1 MSVLRAL
8 TMGLVIFWQVVACAK
23 VIATEVSAP
32 AFSLAELLAEVA
44 TQSPALRSKLHAT
57 HAAKTRAAQ
66 AGAFED
72 PMVMVE
78 LWQAPTT
85 LSRLPLMVTLRQP
98 LPWLGKLKARSQVA
112 QLDGQRAQLE
122 EALQKRSLTLSAVRA
137 YYQLALAHRQLEVQK
152 QNQKL
157 LQVIVSSVDVRYRV
171 GRAELAELLDAQEAT
186 HEQETVLYE
195 LVREQELAE
204 TELLSLLGESS
215 QRSLGIPQLNT
226 QLAPLPSLD
235 VLIEEAMQHR
245 PELFLGELLRK
256 QAHAKGTVARHE
268 QAPDFAVSASV
279 MVPVRGDMEQAF
291 TVGVSSSIPSFSLVK
306 SHAAQREAEQM
317 EQTAVQD
324 QKQLQASITAEVRA
338 AYLRVSTV
346 HKHLTLHRDDLIPLS
361 DRAVQAA
368 RAGYQSGKLGLSLL
382 LSATQRLIQQRLS
395 HERYLAEYGL
405 RRAELDLAVGKE
417 VSP

>member
-8 TMGLVIFWQVVACAK
+8 AMGLVIFWQVVACAK

-137 YYQLALAHRQLEVQK
+137 YYQLALAHRQLEV
-152 QNQKL
+152 
-157 LQVIVSSVDVRYRV
+157 
-171 GRAELAELLDAQEAT
+171 
-186 HEQETVLYE
+186 
-195 LVREQELAE
+195 
-204 TELLSLLGESS
+204 
-215 QRSLGIPQLNT
+215 
-226 QLAPLPSLD
+226 
-235 VLIEEAMQHR
+235 
-245 PELFLGELLRK
+245 
-256 QAHAKGTVARHE
+256 
-268 QAPDFAVSASV
+268 
-279 MVPVRGDMEQAF
+279 
-291 TVGVSSSIPSFSLVK
+291 
-306 SHAAQREAEQM
+306 
-317 EQTAVQD
+317 
-324 QKQLQASITAEVRA
+324 
-338 AYLRVSTV
+338 
-346 HKHLTLHRDDLIPLS
+346 
-361 DRAVQAA
+361 
-368 RAGYQSGKLGLSLL
+368 
-382 LSATQRLIQQRLS
+382 
-395 HERYLAEYGL
+395 
-405 RRAELDLAVGKE
+405 
-417 VSP
+417 